1 MVYFGIF
8 PVNFLF
14 TSGNKAS
21 TSGVIS
27 GVYHVIAY
35 VRPIR
40 QMTSINI
47 AGIADD
53 RPIRQMTSINI
64 AGIADDRP
72 IRQMTSIDTPV
83 CIYHRAH
90 NIMSNRSLRLGR
102 RVGVRL
108 PPTREETIYKCN
120 PYLRLTDGR
129 QSVEE

>member
-14 TSGNKAS
+14 TSGNKAL

-40 QMTSINI
+40 QMTSI
-47 AGIADD
+47 D
-53 RPIRQMTSINI
+53 I

-90 NIMSNRSLRLGR
+90 NIMSNRSLRLER

-108 PPTREETIYKCN
+108 PPDE
-120 PYLRLTDGR
+120 GR
-129 QSVEE
+129 N